1 MNIYT
6 IQLSQWR
13 KLPKEIK
20 LVSIVAKEN
29 ILLSPTWKIVDCY
42 KKQLITEQEYTVKYL
57 EILNKRIMEEDNLKS
72 LIEWLKG
79 FNQDIALSCF
89 CGKDSFC
96 HRHLAIKYLTNLKEK
111 VLNKQILLNNQDN
124 YNFIKSLNLCGEYEE
139 LTLNQKNKMVNIGK

>member
-29 ILLSPTWKIVDCY
+29 TLLSPTWKIVDCY

-57 EILNKRIMEEDNLKS
+57 EILNKRIIEEGNLNG
-72 LIEWLKG
+72 LIEWLKD

-96 HRHLAIKYLTNLKEK
+96 HRHLAVKYLADLKEK
-111 VLNKQILLNNQDN
+111 VLNKQILLNNQGN
-124 YNFIKSLNLCGEYEE
+124 YSFIHGLNLCGEYE
-139 LTLNQKNKMVNIGK
+139 KINIEPKEQNG